1 MNNHDVGARS
11 AVQAANEEGDG
22 SVHPTPE
29 QLQAAREKL
38 DAPTEGQQAAPGMS
52 PQDIE
57 PEATAVDAATLEA
70 ARLAAAQA
78 ERLRARAE
86 LEARSK
92 ANAAEALASAV
103 SPPVA
108 PTAVAELH
116 VLMMSDGTVQLRGPI
131 NDPERFMAL
140 IAQAFFVLH
149 NHTVTKVRAE
159 TEAAVLARQKVPFM
173 KRVFSRPGKAS

>member
-1 MNNHDVGARS
+1 MNNVGSRTMA
-11 AVQAANEEGDG
+11 QAANAEGDG
-22 SVHPTPE
+22 QVHPTPE
-29 QLQAAREKL
+29 QLEAEREKL
-38 DAPTEGQQAAPGMS
+38 YNPPPMPGT
-52 PQDIE
+52 E
-57 PEATAVDAATLEA
+57 PEDEA

-78 ERLRARAE
+78 ARLRARAE

-92 ANAAEALASAV
+92 TNAAEVLQSAA

-108 PTAVAELH
+108 PTAVIELH

-131 NDPERFMAL
+131 NDPEKFMAL

-159 TEAAVLARQKVPFM
+159 TEAAVRAQAKVPFM
-173 KRVFSRPGKAS
+173 KRVFNRPGKTS